1 MKGWRREPVKRI
13 RAGKSFSLLLFLF
26 LFVVG
31 GGCAGVA
38 VSLLLLKLKLLADP
52 GRQKVM
58 FLLVSVIGPLAGL
71 IAFIFRYGKR
81 LKQGS

>member
-1 MKGWRREPVKRI
+1 MKGWRREPVRRI
-13 RAGKSFSLLLFLF
+13 KAGKSFSLLVFLF

-38 VSLLLLKLKLLADP
+38 VSLLLVKLKLLADP
-52 GRQKVM
+52 GGQRVT

-71 IAFIFRYGKR
+71 IAFFLRYGKR
-81 LKQGS
+81 LKEGN